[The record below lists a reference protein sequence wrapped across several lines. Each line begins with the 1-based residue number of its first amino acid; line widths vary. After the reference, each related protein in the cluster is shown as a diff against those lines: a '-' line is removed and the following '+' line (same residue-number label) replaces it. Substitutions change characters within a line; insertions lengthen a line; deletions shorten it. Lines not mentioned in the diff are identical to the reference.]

1 MKERTIDILTAVF
14 LIAFSL
20 VMRSQLEGIPREGV
34 LFPLCVL
41 YLIMASSVLLALRA
55 IMAGKGEMS
64 FFGDIPPQR
73 WCLVTAVFIAQ
84 VLGAMYVS
92 FNICMAV
99 GIFAMLIVLTSK
111 KTGKALLANLVF
123 TAACFSRSFSPT
135 SCIFTFRS
143 LSSDNP
149 PFRESFRFLRTGGT
163 VPSHQRAACFPYRQG
178 RPSCW
183 GVLVYE
189 LCRVSFSPS
198 KAADEAWRD
207 HAVPSSWMFCSGDSK
222 PDCTA
227 AR

>member
-55 IMAGKGEMS
+55 I
-64 FFGDIPPQR
+64 IPPQR
-73 WCLVTAVFIAQ
+73 WCLVTTVFIAQ

-99 GIFAMLIVLTSK
+99 GIFAMLIVLTPK

-123 TAACFSRSFSPT
+123 TAAFIVFFQVF
-135 SCIFTFRS
+135 FTNIMHIYF
-143 LSSDNP
+143 P
-149 PFRESFRFLRTGGT
+149 EPFFG
-163 VPSHQRAACFPYRQG
+163 
-178 RPSCW
+178 
-183 GVLVYE
+183 
-189 LCRVSFSPS
+189 
-198 KAADEAWRD
+198 
-207 HAVPSSWMFCSGDSK
+207 
-222 PDCTA
+222 
-227 AR
+227 

>member
-1 MKERTIDILTAVF
+1 MQMKERTIDILTAVF

-99 GIFAMLIVLTSK
+99 GIFAMLIVLTPR

-123 TAACFSRSFSPT
+123 TAAFIVF
-135 SCIFTFRS
+135 FQV
-143 LSSDNP
+143 
-149 PFRESFRFLRTGGT
+149 RESFRFLRTGGT

-207 HAVPSSWMFCSGDSK
+207 HAVPSSWMFCSGESK

>member
-99 GIFAMLIVLTSK
+99 GIFAMLIVLTPK

-123 TAACFSRSFSPT
+123 TAAFIVFFQVFLTNIMP
-135 SCIFTFRS
+135 IYFTE
-143 LSSDNP
+143 
-149 PFRESFRFLRTGGT
+149 PFFG
-163 VPSHQRAACFPYRQG
+163 
-178 RPSCW
+178 
-183 GVLVYE
+183 
-189 LCRVSFSPS
+189 
-198 KAADEAWRD
+198 
-207 HAVPSSWMFCSGDSK
+207 
-222 PDCTA
+222 
-227 AR
+227 

>member
-99 GIFAMLIVLTSK
+99 GIFAMLIVLTPK

-123 TAACFSRSFSPT
+123 TAAFIVFFQVFFTNIMHIYFLRIIPLSEKASGSSEQAARCRLINVPPVSPT
-135 SCIFTFRS
+135 DKDAPVVGAS
-143 LSSDNP
+143 LFMNFAAS
-149 PFRESFRFLRTGGT
+149 PFRPARRRMKLGGT
-163 VPSHQRAACFPYRQG
+163 MPFHY
-178 RPSCW
+178 
-183 GVLVYE
+183 
-189 LCRVSFSPS
+189 
-198 KAADEAWRD
+198 
-207 HAVPSSWMFCSGDSK
+207 SWMFCSGDFK
-222 PDCTA
+222 PDGTA
-227 AR
+227 VR

>member
-73 WCLVTAVFIAQ
+73 WCLVPAVFIAQ

-92 FNICMAV
+92 FNICTAY
-99 GIFAMLIVLTSK
+99 
-111 KTGKALLANLVF
+111 LL
-123 TAACFSRSFSPT
+123 CS
-135 SCIFTFRS
+135 SC
-143 LSSDNP
+143 
-149 PFRESFRFLRTGGT
+149 
-163 VPSHQRAACFPYRQG
+163 
-178 RPSCW
+178 
-183 GVLVYE
+183 
-189 LCRVSFSPS
+189 
-198 KAADEAWRD
+198 
-207 HAVPSSWMFCSGDSK
+207 
-222 PDCTA
+222 
-227 AR
+227 